1 MQQLQVIEHANARV
15 LTTSQLADA
24 FDTNSKIITRNFQR
38 NQERYQVGSHYF
50 VLAGDDLKQFKAE
63 RQNVANLKYV
73 SVLYLWTEEG
83 AWLHAKSLSSDKAW
97 QAYQMLVAN
106 YYKVAS
112 QIAKGQGGVNMTPAI
127 SHQQIYQ
134 IESRLDALEKQMR
147 EATLHSGE
155 QRRLRNA
162 VGERVH
168 QLAKSQKGARP
179 VLFRS
184 LYRAIREHYEVESYR
199 DVKQHQLQD
208 ALLFIARWGV

>member
-1 MQQLQVIEHANARV
+1 MQQLQVIEHADMRV

-38 NQERYQVGSHYF
+38 NQERYQAGSHYF
-50 VLAGDDLKQFKAE
+50 VLAGDDLKHFKAG

-106 YYKVAS
+106 YYKVTS

-127 SHQQIYQ
+127 THQQIYQ

-147 EATLHSGE
+147 KATLHSGE

-168 QLAKSQKGARP
+168 QLAKNQKGARP

-184 LYRAIREHYEVESYR
+184 LYRAIREQYEVESYR